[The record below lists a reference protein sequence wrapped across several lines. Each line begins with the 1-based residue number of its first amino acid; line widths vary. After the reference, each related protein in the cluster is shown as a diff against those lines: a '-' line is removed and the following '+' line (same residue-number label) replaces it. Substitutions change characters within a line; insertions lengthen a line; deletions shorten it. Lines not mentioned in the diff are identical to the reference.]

1 MSNFP
6 ERRVKFYEEQY
17 WYAKEFLSKHLPSL
31 DYKNKNVLEVG
42 SAEGGAI
49 NYYFE
54 QGANCWGVEI
64 SKGRNDFAIK
74 YVNEEKIKF
83 MEGDICDDAFVKE
96 LPQMDLILIRDVIEH
111 IPDKLAALKNLNKL
125 LKTDGIV
132 FLSYPPKYSP
142 YAGHQQNVKKRIG
155 SLPFIHLLP
164 KGLYKIFLK
173 SADLS
178 EGKISEFIQ
187 TRRDMIAINKIE
199 KLFIKAELKIKQKD
213 FFFIRPCFE
222 KRFGWKPK
230 KTIFNNLPIIKEVFT
245 LGALYQLGK
254 NN

>member
-1 MSNFP
+1 VQKFH
-6 ERRVKFYEEQY
+6 ERRIKFYKEQY
-17 WYAKEFLSKHLPSL
+17 WYAKEYLSKYLSIKE
-31 DYKNKNVLEVG
+31 YKNKNVLEVG

-49 NYYFE
+49 KYFFE

-64 SKGRNDFAIK
+64 SKGRNDFAIEYIK
-74 YVNEEKIKF
+74 EEKIEF
-83 MEGDICDDAFVKE
+83 LEGDICNDAFVKE

-111 IPDKLAALKNLNKL
+111 IPDKLTALKNLNKL
-125 LKTDGIV
+125 LKQDGII

-164 KGLYKIFLK
+164 KGLYRLFLSSANLTNEKINELM
-173 SADLS
+173 
-178 EGKISEFIQ
+178 Q

-199 KLFIKAELKIKQKD
+199 SLFKKAKLIIRQKD
-213 FFFIRPCFE
+213 FYFIRPCFE

-230 KTIFNNLPIIKEVFT
+230 KIVFNNILMLKEVFT
-245 LGALYQLGK
+245 LGALYKLAK
-254 NN
+254 K

>member
-1 MSNFP
+1 VSNFP
-6 ERRVKFYEEQY
+6 ERRIKFYEEQY
-17 WYAKEFLSKHLPSL
+17 WYAKEVLTKHLPIKE
-31 DYKNKNVLEVG
+31 YKDINILEVG

-49 NYYFE
+49 KYYFE

-64 SKGRNDFAIK
+64 SKGRNDFAIE

-83 MEGDICDDAFVKE
+83 IEGDICDDSFIKK

-111 IPDKLAALKNLNKL
+111 IPDKLTALNNLNKL
-125 LKTDGIV
+125 LKSDGII

-142 YAGHQQNVKKRIG
+142 YAGHQQNIKKRIG

-164 KGLYKIFLK
+164 KGLYKMFLS
-173 SADLS
+173 SAELKD
-178 EGKISEFIQ
+178 EKIVEFMQ

-199 KLFIKAELKIKQKD
+199 NLFKKADLKIKQKN
-213 FFFIRPCFE
+213 FYFIRPCFE

-230 KTIFNNLPIIKEVFT
+230 KTIFNSIPIVKEFFT
-245 LGALYQLGK
+245 LGALYQLRK
-254 NN
+254 K